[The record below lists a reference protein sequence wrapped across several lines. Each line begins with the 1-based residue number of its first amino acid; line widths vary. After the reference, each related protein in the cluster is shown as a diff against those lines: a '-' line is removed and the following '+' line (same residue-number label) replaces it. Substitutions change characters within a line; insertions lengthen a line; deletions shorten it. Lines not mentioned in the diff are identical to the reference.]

1 MSSPPSP
8 SDRGRPPEDAFDFH
22 IDNLDADDE
31 KNRDFYHHVS
41 IHQDSYVPL
50 AEHHSANGALS
61 YYVLFD
67 RSATYGHPG
76 DPQLLAVHLSRD
88 EAKATFDYEY
98 AQLPLVPMA
107 QSWLIHRGCPA
118 EKIGISHEIGPRPAD
133 ETTRALERR
142 LVSDGDHFAMGL
154 SYTED
159 DPDDMVTLVVLRAM
173 DERAPSPFRVLVEE
187 VDADGETY
195 TLREGGFGTVEE
207 ARHWYTERLSGRAVP
222 LPPVRPTTAS
232 LSQSSMPAKPPA
244 VRPPGRLF

>member
-1 MSSPPSP
+1 MSSLPSP
-8 SDRGRPPEDAFDFH
+8 SDRGHPPEDEFDFH
-22 IDNLDADDE
+22 VDNLDADDE

-41 IHQDSYVPL
+41 VHQDSYVPL
-50 AEHHSANGALS
+50 AEHHSANGEHS

-76 DPQLLAVHLSRD
+76 DPQFLAVHLRRD
-88 EAKATFDYEY
+88 QEGATFDYEY

-107 QSWLIHRGCPA
+107 QSWLIHRGCPSESIA
-118 EKIGISHEIGPRPAD
+118 FAHEIGPQPAD

-142 LVSDGDHFAMGL
+142 LVSDGESFAMGL

-187 VDADGETY
+187 VDADLRAY
-195 TLREGGFGTVEE
+195 TLREGGFSTVEE

-222 LPPVRPTTAS
+222 LPPVRPTAA
-232 LSQSSMPAKPPA
+232 LPSQSTMPAKSPA
-244 VRPPGRLF
+244 VRPPGRQF